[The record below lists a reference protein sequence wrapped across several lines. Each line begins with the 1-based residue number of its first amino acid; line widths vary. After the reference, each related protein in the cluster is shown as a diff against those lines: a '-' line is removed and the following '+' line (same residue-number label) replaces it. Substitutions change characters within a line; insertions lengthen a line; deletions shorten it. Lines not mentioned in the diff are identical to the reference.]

1 MKILLGLGT
10 ISLLILLYFIMSN
23 RVKQESSLKNLLKA
37 FETHPDPNMAR
48 LEKYIEKNGDLFRD
62 ESKFELEK
70 ELLES
75 AVPKLTIKIKDEG
88 D

>member
-1 MKILLGLGT
+1 MKILLGVAT
-10 ISLLILLYFIMSN
+10 ISLVIFLYFMMSN
-23 RVKQESSLKNLLKA
+23 RVKQESSLKKILKA

-48 LEKYIEKNGDLFRD
+48 LEKYIEENGALFRD

-75 AVPKLTIKIKDEG
+75 AVPKITVKIKDEG
-88 D
+88 E

>member
-10 ISLLILLYFIMSN
+10 ISLLILIYFTMSN
-23 RVKQESSLKNLLKA
+23 LVKEESSIKNLLKA

-48 LEKYIEKNGDLFRD
+48 LEKYIEENGDLFQD

-75 AVPKLTIKIKDEG
+75 VVPKLTVRVKDEG
-88 D
+88 E